1 MEQAIIGFG
10 GNLGESA
17 RTCREAV
24 ETLRRHPRIDV
35 EKVSSLY
42 RTEPVG
48 VVDQDWFVN
57 GVILCRTTLEPMD
70 LLDVTARIEDDFGR
84 VRRIRWGP
92 RSLDLDILCYG
103 ERIID
108 LPPRL
113 EIPHPRMHERS
124 FVLLPLMEIA
134 PHWAHPVLGKTA
146 QELWAELSAGPGA
159 TDARVLEES

>member
-1 MEQAIIGFG
+1 MEQIIIGLG
-10 GNLGESA
+10 SNLGDSK
-17 RTCREAV
+17 RICREAV
-24 ETLRRHPRIDV
+24 EALRRHPRIEV
-35 EKVSSLY
+35 EKVSSLFL
-42 RTEPVG
+42 TEPVG
-48 VVDQDWFVN
+48 MVDQDWFIN
-57 GVILCRTTLEPMD
+57 GVALCKSSLEP
-70 LLDVTARIEDDFGR
+70 LDFLEVTAGIEHAFGR
-84 VRRIRWGP
+84 VRLVRWGP